1 MLRSDQACVTFRS
14 CDGRSIEIN
23 KYFLFLYDAFY
34 RNILDANMEESLVF
48 IFEGVSFD
56 ELIVMKDK
64 ILQKHLQCV
73 DHSQISA
80 ENPKID
86 IEECNSQSD
95 PSPDSIN
102 DEPGVS
108 GNKNLDD
115 DMILEC
121 PFKCEDIPETKWTF
135 DLLFAHIFTKHDI
148 EVKNN
153 FFVSIDTFIERLTSQ
168 LSSVK
173 ICAFNCK
180 KGYVYSDLT
189 ALKMHYYRCHREETV
204 ICTNC
209 GDSFRN
215 SMTYKSHTRDCHV
228 LKKECDLCGGMAFKY
243 IRLHMKHYHREKK
256 IKCQVD
262 GCSRSFTETQDLKK
276 HTRIVH
282 LKEKPFPC
290 DICGT
295 KMAQFINLKDHRIKV
310 HKEHNLTYKEYKEMI
325 RSGKHQFLP
334 KDSELPKYM

>member
-56 ELIVMKDK
+56 ELTVMKDK

-148 EVKNN
+148 EVVAYKRK
-153 FFVSIDTFIERLTSQ
+153 S
-168 LSSVK
+168 K
-173 ICAFNCK
+173 ILQK
-180 KGYVYSDLT
+180 KSLLA
-189 ALKMHYYRCHREETV
+189 ALK
-204 ICTNC
+204 
-209 GDSFRN
+209 
-215 SMTYKSHTRDCHV
+215 
-228 LKKECDLCGGMAFKY
+228 
-243 IRLHMKHYHREKK
+243 
-256 IKCQVD
+256 Q
-262 GCSRSFTETQDLKK
+262 
-276 HTRIVH
+276 
-282 LKEKPFPC
+282 
-290 DICGT
+290 
-295 KMAQFINLKDHRIKV
+295 
-310 HKEHNLTYKEYKEMI
+310 
-325 RSGKHQFLP
+325 
-334 KDSELPKYM
+334 